1 MATQKQ
7 KAANRLNAG
16 RSTGPKSEAGRRRSA
31 VNARRHGL
39 TSSVESSD
47 SGSHIP
53 EIAKL
58 LKEEGLSLEVAQE
71 LARRIV
77 QYERNV
83 AYQRECFID
92 QLANKPLGR
101 VVTDEAQES
110 LDLAQMLIQARTL
123 GKVVIPGIDE
133 KLSKEMEQFF
143 GKVGER
149 QVRAATRDAER
160 ELKSADRYLRR
171 AANQMI
177 KQLRGLE
184 PTID

>member
-1 MATQKQ
+1 MASPRQ
-7 KAANRLNAG
+7 KAANRLNAAH
-16 RSTGPKSEAGRRRSA
+16 STGPKSEAGRRRSA

-47 SGSHIP
+47 SGGQIP
-53 EIAKL
+53 EIATL
-58 LKEEGLSLEVAQE
+58 LKEDGLSLEVAHE
-71 LARRIV
+71 IARRIV

-83 AYQRECFID
+83 AYQRERFID

-101 VVTDEAQES
+101 VVTDEAKES
-110 LDLAQMLIQARTL
+110 LDLAQMLAEARTL

-133 KLSKEMEQFF
+133 KLSKELEQFF
-143 GKVGER
+143 GRVGER
-149 QVRAATRDAER
+149 QVKAATRDAEL

-177 KQLRGLE
+177 KQLRGLD
-184 PTID
+184 PTAD